1 MVSEKFAEKMKHI
14 LQLTY
19 KQSVGLIGIIG
30 LIIFASFNGQS
41 HLFDWDEINF
51 AEAAREMIV
60 TGNYS
65 LVLINYEPYW
75 EKPPLFFWLQA
86 LCMNLFVIN
95 EFSARLPNAI
105 AGALTG
111 ITLYSIGRKNFS
123 NSFGWLWAMVYCSAL
138 LPILYFKSGIIDPWF
153 NLFIFY
159 GTYATWK
166 AIYNS
171 DGKHLLWSVIAGAS
185 IGLGIMTK
193 GPVALLVILMVFGVF
208 YLWKRFKVPANFSHF
223 FGFTISLFVVGGLWF
238 FIEYISGR
246 GYIIEDFIEYQI
258 RLMQTQDAGHGGPF
272 YYHFIVLLIGCFPMS
287 IFALGGFTIQQDKG
301 AQKEFQRIMLLLFA
315 LVLLLF
321 SVVNTKIIH
330 YSSLCY
336 FPLSFF
342 AANFLN
348 VQLNT
353 NDKENTIQKITL
365 PLIGGL
371 LLIVF
376 FALPFIGN
384 HIDVLRDATWIK
396 DDFAKANFEAENTWS
411 ALDYLL
417 PLIFATGL
425 FLFFS
430 INGFRRYLYFMAAM
444 LVSYFIILTAFVPK
458 IEAYTQR
465 AAIEFYESKANEDC
479 YVTPVNYK
487 SYAHLFYT
495 QKPNQQNENHSN
507 SSWLINGKTDKPVY
521 CVLKITSSDEF
532 AEKNTQFKLLYKKNG
547 FAFFE
552 KIQNK

>member
-65 LVLINYEPYW
+65 LVLINYEPFW

-86 LCMNLFVIN
+86 LCMNLFGIN

-171 DGKHLLWSVIAGAS
+171 DGKHLLWSLIAGAS

-348 VQLNT
+348 AQLNT

-430 INGFRRYLYFMAAM
+430 INGFRRYLYFMSAM

>member
-65 LVLINYEPYW
+65 LVLINYEPFW

-86 LCMNLFVIN
+86 LCMNLFGIN

-171 DGKHLLWSVIAGAS
+171 DGKHLLWSLIAGAS

-348 VQLNT
+348 AQLNT

-384 HIDVLRDATWIK
+384 HIDVVRDATWIK

>member
-1 MVSEKFAEKMKHI
+1 
-14 LQLTY
+14 
-19 KQSVGLIGIIG
+19 
-30 LIIFASFNGQS
+30 
-41 HLFDWDEINF
+41 
-51 AEAAREMIV
+51 
-60 TGNYS
+60 
-65 LVLINYEPYW
+65 
-75 EKPPLFFWLQA
+75 
-86 LCMNLFVIN
+86 MNLFGIN

-171 DGKHLLWSVIAGAS
+171 DGKHLLWSLIAGAS

-348 VQLNT
+348 AQLNT

-384 HIDVLRDATWIK
+384 HIDVLRAATWIK

-479 YVTPVNYK
+479 YVTPVNHK

>member
-1 MVSEKFAEKMKHI
+1 MKHI

-65 LVLINYEPYW
+65 LVLINYEPFW

-86 LCMNLFVIN
+86 LCMNLFGIN

-171 DGKHLLWSVIAGAS
+171 DGKHLLWSLIAGAS

-348 VQLNT
+348 AQLNT

-384 HIDVLRDATWIK
+384 HIDVLRAATWIK

-547 FAFFE
+547 FAFFD

>member
-1 MVSEKFAEKMKHI
+1 M
-14 LQLTY
+14 
-19 KQSVGLIGIIG
+19 
-30 LIIFASFNGQS
+30 
-41 HLFDWDEINF
+41 
-51 AEAAREMIV
+51 
-60 TGNYS
+60 
-65 LVLINYEPYW
+65 
-75 EKPPLFFWLQA
+75 
-86 LCMNLFVIN
+86 
-95 EFSARLPNAI
+95 
-105 AGALTG
+105 
-111 ITLYSIGRKNFS
+111 
-123 NSFGWLWAMVYCSAL
+123 
-138 LPILYFKSGIIDPWF
+138 
-153 NLFIFY
+153 
-159 GTYATWK
+159 
-166 AIYNS
+166 
-171 DGKHLLWSVIAGAS
+171 
-185 IGLGIMTK
+185 
-193 GPVALLVILMVFGVF
+193 
-208 YLWKRFKVPANFSHF
+208 
-223 FGFTISLFVVGGLWF
+223 
-238 FIEYISGR
+238 
-246 GYIIEDFIEYQI
+246 
-258 RLMQTQDAGHGGPF
+258 
-272 YYHFIVLLIGCFPMS
+272 
-287 IFALGGFTIQQDKG
+287 
-301 AQKEFQRIMLLLFA
+301 
-315 LVLLLF
+315 
-321 SVVNTKIIH
+321 
-330 YSSLCY
+330 
-336 FPLSFF
+336 
-342 AANFLN
+342 
-348 VQLNT
+348 
-353 NDKENTIQKITL
+353 
-365 PLIGGL
+365 
-371 LLIVF
+371 F

-384 HIDVLRDATWIK
+384 HIDVLRAATWIK

>member
-1 MVSEKFAEKMKHI
+1 MKHI

-65 LVLINYEPYW
+65 LVLINYEPFW

-86 LCMNLFVIN
+86 LCMNLFGIN

-348 VQLNT
+348 AQLNT

-384 HIDVLRDATWIK
+384 HIDVLRAATWIK

>member
-1 MVSEKFAEKMKHI
+1 MKHI

-65 LVLINYEPYW
+65 LVLINYEPFW

-86 LCMNLFVIN
+86 LCMNLFGIN

-171 DGKHLLWSVIAGAS
+171 DGKNLLWSLIAGAS

-348 VQLNT
+348 AQLNT

-384 HIDVLRDATWIK
+384 HIDVLRDATWIE

>member
-1 MVSEKFAEKMKHI
+1 MKHI

-65 LVLINYEPYW
+65 LVLINYEPFW

-86 LCMNLFVIN
+86 LCMNLFGIN

-171 DGKHLLWSVIAGAS
+171 DGKHLLWSLIAGAS

-301 AQKEFQRIMLLLFA
+301 AQKEFQRILLLLFA

-348 VQLNT
+348 AQLNT

-384 HIDVLRDATWIK
+384 HIDVLRAATWIK

>member
-1 MVSEKFAEKMKHI
+1 MKHI

-65 LVLINYEPYW
+65 LVLINYEPFW

-86 LCMNLFVIN
+86 LCMNLFGIN

-348 VQLNT
+348 AQLNT

>member
-65 LVLINYEPYW
+65 LVLINYEPFW

-86 LCMNLFVIN
+86 LCMNLFGIN

-171 DGKHLLWSVIAGAS
+171 DGKHLLWSLIAGAS

-348 VQLNT
+348 AQLNT

>member
-1 MVSEKFAEKMKHI
+1 MKHI

-65 LVLINYEPYW
+65 LVLINYEPFW

-86 LCMNLFVIN
+86 LCMNLFGIN

-171 DGKHLLWSVIAGAS
+171 DGKHLLWSLIAGAS

-348 VQLNT
+348 AQLNT

-384 HIDVLRDATWIK
+384 HIAVLRAATWIK

-532 AEKNTQFKLLYKKNG
+532 AEKNTQFKLLYRRMVSLSLKKFRTSKFNH
-547 FAFFE
+547 
-552 KIQNK
+552 

>member
-1 MVSEKFAEKMKHI
+1 MKHI

-86 LCMNLFVIN
+86 LCMNLFGIN

-348 VQLNT
+348 AQLNT

>member
-1 MVSEKFAEKMKHI
+1 MKHI

-65 LVLINYEPYW
+65 LVLINYEPFW

-86 LCMNLFVIN
+86 LCMNLFGIN

-171 DGKHLLWSVIAGAS
+171 DGKHLLWSLIAGAS

-348 VQLNT
+348 AQLNT

-479 YVTPVNYK
+479 YVTPVNHK

>member
-1 MVSEKFAEKMKHI
+1 MKHI

-65 LVLINYEPYW
+65 LVLINYEPFW

-86 LCMNLFVIN
+86 LCMNLFGIN

-171 DGKHLLWSVIAGAS
+171 DGKHLLWSLIAGAS

-348 VQLNT
+348 AQLNT

-384 HIDVLRDATWIK
+384 HIDVLRAATWIK

>member
-65 LVLINYEPYW
+65 LVLINYEPFW

-86 LCMNLFVIN
+86 LCMNLFGIN

-171 DGKHLLWSVIAGAS
+171 DGKHLLWSLIAGAS

-348 VQLNT
+348 AQLNT

-384 HIDVLRDATWIK
+384 HIDVLRAATWIK

-479 YVTPVNYK
+479 YVTPVNHK

>member
-1 MVSEKFAEKMKHI
+1 MKHI

-65 LVLINYEPYW
+65 LVLINYEPFW

-86 LCMNLFVIN
+86 LCMNLFGIN

-171 DGKHLLWSVIAGAS
+171 DGKHLLWSLIAGAS

-348 VQLNT
+348 AQLNT

-384 HIDVLRDATWIK
+384 HIAVLRDATWIK

>member
-1 MVSEKFAEKMKHI
+1 MKHI

-65 LVLINYEPYW
+65 LVLINYEPFW

-86 LCMNLFVIN
+86 LCMNLFGIN

-171 DGKHLLWSVIAGAS
+171 DGKHLLWSLIAGAS

-348 VQLNT
+348 AQLNT

-444 LVSYFIILTAFVPK
+444 LVSYFIILTAFVRK

>member
-1 MVSEKFAEKMKHI
+1 MKHI

-65 LVLINYEPYW
+65 LVLINYEPFW

-86 LCMNLFVIN
+86 LCMNLFGIN

-171 DGKHLLWSVIAGAS
+171 DGKHLLWSLIAGAS

-348 VQLNT
+348 AQLNT

-384 HIDVLRDATWIK
+384 HIDVLRAATWIK

-479 YVTPVNYK
+479 YVTPVNHK

>member
-65 LVLINYEPYW
+65 LVLINYEPFW

-86 LCMNLFVIN
+86 LCMNLFGIN

-171 DGKHLLWSVIAGAS
+171 DGKHLLWSLIAGAS

-348 VQLNT
+348 AQLNT

-384 HIDVLRDATWIK
+384 HIAVLREATWIK

-479 YVTPVNYK
+479 YVTPVNHK

>member
-1 MVSEKFAEKMKHI
+1 MKHI

-65 LVLINYEPYW
+65 LVLINYEPFW

-86 LCMNLFVIN
+86 LCMNLFGIN

-171 DGKHLLWSVIAGAS
+171 DGKNLLWSLIAGAS

-348 VQLNT
+348 AQLNT

>member
-1 MVSEKFAEKMKHI
+1 MKHI

-65 LVLINYEPYW
+65 LVLINYEPFW

-86 LCMNLFVIN
+86 LCMNLFGIN

-171 DGKHLLWSVIAGAS
+171 DGKHLLWSLIAGAS

-348 VQLNT
+348 AQLNT

>member
-1 MVSEKFAEKMKHI
+1 MKHI

-19 KQSVGLIGIIG
+19 KQSVGLIGLIG

-65 LVLINYEPYW
+65 LVLINYEPFW

-86 LCMNLFVIN
+86 LCMNLFGIN

-171 DGKHLLWSVIAGAS
+171 DGKHLLWSLIAGAS

-348 VQLNT
+348 AQLNT

-507 SSWLINGKTDKPVY
+507 SSWLINGKPDKPVY